1 MTINDIPKYFKALER
16 PARVLVYRQQN
27 VVLFKVTPEHL
38 EDVVNRFE
46 RARPPFMRFLY
57 KPLNIW
63 DRFLIRK
70 QKVRLEL
77 R

>member
-1 MTINDIPKYFKALER
+1 VTINDIPKYFKALER
-16 PARVLVYRQQN
+16 PARVTVFRQHN
-27 VVLFKVTPEHL
+27 VVLFKLRPEHI
-38 EDVVNRFE
+38 EETVNRFE
-46 RARPPFMRFLY
+46 RSRPPFMRFLY

-70 QKVRLEL
+70 QKFRMEL